1 MGSFFQGWY
10 RKIGLATLLLALV
23 FMSGWVRSFITG
35 DFVTFPTRKQKTDAG
50 VRFILGGL
58 ASLNGII
65 VWDTMYEESTDPD
78 DFDIDVGSAYPS
90 WGTYPTNKPNLNDPK
105 LKWRWRWYGL
115 GVCDFDEERSEGV
128 WGSSV
133 VVPYWMIAVPLTLIS
148 VWLIRPRSRKRTERK
163 KEGANEAL
171 S

>member
-50 VRFILGGL
+50 VRFILDGL

-65 VWDTMYEESTDPD
+65 VWDTMYEESTEPD

-105 LKWRWRWYGL
+105 LKWRWRWN
-115 GVCDFDEERSEGV
+115 GVGVYDFDEERSEGV
-128 WGSSV
+128 WGSTL

-148 VWLIRPRSRKRTERK
+148 VWLIRPNSTKSNQHE
-163 KEGANEAL
+163 KEVQNT
-171 S
+171 

>member
-23 FMSGWVRSFITG
+23 FVSGWVRSFITG

-90 WGTYPTNKPNLNDPK
+90 WGTYPTNKLNLNDPK
-105 LKWRWRWYGL
+105 LKWRWRWNGA

-128 WGSSV
+128 WGSTL

-148 VWLIRPRSRKRTERK
+148 VWLILPRSTKSNQRE
-163 KEGANEAL
+163 KEVQNT
-171 S
+171 